1 MIIKSALGDEKV
13 AAQLLAESCGFI
25 PSRFGRA
32 FGYEASTDAIMRLI
46 SKVKEQTEE
55 ETKELIS
62 EVYR

>member
-1 MIIKSALGDEKV
+1 MIVKSGTTDEKV

-25 PSRFGRA
+25 PSRFGRT
-32 FGYEASTDAIMRLI
+32 FGYEASTAAIMRLI
-46 SKVKEQTEE
+46 AKVKEQTEE

>member
-32 FGYEASTDAIMRLI
+32 FGYEASTDAILRLI
-46 SKVKEQTEE
+46 AKVKAQTEVE
-55 ETKELIS
+55 IKELLA
-62 EVYR
+62 EGYR